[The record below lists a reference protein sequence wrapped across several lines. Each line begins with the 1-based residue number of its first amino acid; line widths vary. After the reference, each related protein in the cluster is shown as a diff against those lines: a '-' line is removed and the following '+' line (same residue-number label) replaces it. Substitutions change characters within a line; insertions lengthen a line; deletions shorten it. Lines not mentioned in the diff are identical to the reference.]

1 MKKSILT
8 VAILAL
14 SSASF
19 AGAYADL
26 PGDPVLP
33 TNSVDCGGAS
43 TCMPD
48 QTLNQGD
55 NTSTKTAQQDTNGNT
70 LTISPTLDN
79 DNVNKNN
86 ITGGNTNSTGGTNTA
101 TGGTYTTGALSGGS
115 VGDLSTGA
123 STASNGSNSN
133 GAQTMGSQ
141 SNGANSNGAQT
152 NDLSKKGSDNVVAG
166 NLKDVGNASVSATD
180 NSSQTVQG
188 KQNQDQKQQSA
199 QSMNESGNS
208 KSASGIKDAGNSK
221 SASGI
226 KDAGNSKNDNKSGVK
241 DAGNANVD
249 TRDQST
255 TTYKSLALA
264 LPVIPTAAPTVMGV
278 GQISTTVGSCGPLQ
292 GVAREEVMGTY
303 QGLIFKT
310 KVKQGY
316 DERLKTFTNANGE
329 TEYFKEIVD
338 ANGNVLLIGS
348 QPVISTSVI
357 ALGGARNIGA
367 NGGGQGGGS
376 YGAAGLGSSAQ
387 TQQLA
392 TTINVQSC
400 VYSASKL
407 QAVYNIK
414 Q

>member
-14 SSASF
+14 SSVSF
-19 AGAYADL
+19 AGDYADM

-33 TNSVDCGGAS
+33 TNSVDCGTSS

-55 NTSTKTAQQDTNGNT
+55 NTSTKTAEQDTNGNT
-70 LTISPTLDN
+70 LTISPVLTDEN
-79 DNVNKNN
+79 FNKNN
-86 ITGGNTNSTGGTNTA
+86 ITGGNTTSTGGTNTA
-101 TGGTYTTGALSGGS
+101 SGGTYTTGALSGGS

-141 SNGANSNGAQT
+141 SNGSNSNGAQT

-166 NLKDVGNASVSATD
+166 NLKDVGNASVIATD

-188 KQNQDQKQQSA
+188 KQKQDQKQQST
-199 QSMNESGNS
+199 QSMNDSGNS
-208 KSASGIKDAGNSK
+208 KSV
-221 SASGI
+221 SGI

-255 TTYKSLALA
+255 TTYKSLSLA
-264 LPVIPTAAPTVMGV
+264 LPVIPTAAPTVMGI

-329 TEYFKEIVD
+329 PEYFKEIVD
-338 ANGNVLLIGS
+338 ANGNILLIGS

>member
-1 MKKSILT
+1 MNIKSIL
-8 VAILAL
+8 AAGIAAAL
-14 SSASF
+14 STASF
-19 AGAYADL
+19 AGANVDL
-26 PGDPVLP
+26 PSEPLLP
-33 TNSVDCGGAS
+33 SNSVDCGTSS

-55 NTSTKTAQQDTNGNT
+55 NTSTKTAQQDLNGNAV
-70 LTISPTLDN
+70 TISPTLDN

-188 KQNQDQKQQSA
+188 KQKQDQKQQSA
-199 QSMNESGNS
+199 QSMNES
-208 KSASGIKDAGNSK
+208 GNSK

>member
-1 MKKSILT
+1 MKKSILA

-14 SSASF
+14 SSVSF

-26 PGDPVLP
+26 PVDPVLP

-55 NTSTKTAQQDTNGNT
+55 NTSTKTAQQDLNGNAV
-70 LTISPTLDN
+70 TISPVLTDE
-79 DNVNKNN
+79 NVNKNN
-86 ITGGNTNSTGGTNTA
+86 ITGGNTTSTGGTNTA

-188 KQNQDQKQQSA
+188 KQKQDQKQQSA
-199 QSMNESGNS
+199 QSMNES
-208 KSASGIKDAGNSK
+208 GNSK

-292 GVAREEVMGTY
+292 GVTREEIMGTY
-303 QGLIFKT
+303 QGLFFKT
-310 KVKQGY
+310 KVMQGY
-316 DERLKTFTNANGE
+316 EERLTTFTNANGE

-348 QPVISTSVI
+348 QPIISTSVI

>member
-14 SSASF
+14 SSVSF
-19 AGAYADL
+19 AGAYADM

-33 TNSVDCGGAS
+33 TNSVDCGASS

-55 NTSTKTAQQDTNGNT
+55 NTSTKTAQQDLNGNT

-86 ITGGNTNSTGGTNTA
+86 ITGGNTTSTGGTNTA

-152 NDLSKKGSDNVVAG
+152 NDLRKKGSDNVVAG

-188 KQNQDQKQQSA
+188 KQKQDQKQQST
-199 QSMNESGNS
+199 QSMNES
-208 KSASGIKDAGNSK
+208 GNSK

>member
-1 MKKSILT
+1 MKKSIST

-14 SSASF
+14 SSTFAAF
-19 AGAYADL
+19 AGEPL
-26 PGDPVLP
+26 PA
-33 TNSVDCGGAS
+33 NSVDCGGAS

-188 KQNQDQKQQSA
+188 KQKQDQKQQSA
-199 QSMNESGNS
+199 QSMNES
-208 KSASGIKDAGNSK
+208 GNSK

>member
-1 MKKSILT
+1 MKKSIST

-14 SSASF
+14 SSTFAAF
-19 AGAYADL
+19 AGEPL
-26 PGDPVLP
+26 LP
-33 TNSVDCGGAS
+33 TNSVDCGTSS

-55 NTSTKTAQQDTNGNT
+55 NSSTKTAEQDTNGNT

-86 ITGGNTNSTGGTNTA
+86 ITGGNTTSTGGTNTA
-101 TGGTYTTGALSGGS
+101 TGGTYTTGALSGGT
-115 VGDLSTGA
+115 VGNLSTGA

-141 SNGANSNGAQT
+141 SNGANTNGAQT

-188 KQNQDQKQQSA
+188 KQKQDQKQQSA
-199 QSMNESGNS
+199 QSMNDS
-208 KSASGIKDAGNSK
+208 GNSK

-255 TTYKSLALA
+255 TTYKSLSLA

-292 GVAREEVMGTY
+292 GVAREDVMGTY

-387 TQQLA
+387 TQQLV

>member
-1 MKKSILT
+1 MNIKSIL
-8 VAILAL
+8 AAGIAAAL
-14 SSASF
+14 STASF
-19 AGAYADL
+19 AGASVDL
-26 PGDPVLP
+26 PSEPLLP
-33 TNSVDCGGAS
+33 TNSVDCGTSS

-55 NTSTKTAQQDTNGNT
+55 NTSTKTAQQDLNGNAV
-70 LTISPTLDN
+70 TISPVLTDE
-79 DNVNKNN
+79 NVNKNN
-86 ITGGNTNSTGGTNTA
+86 ITGGNTTSTGGTNTA

-188 KQNQDQKQQSA
+188 KQQQDQKQQSA
-199 QSMNESGNS
+199 QSMNES
-208 KSASGIKDAGNSK
+208 GNSK

-400 VYSASKL
+400 VYSATKL

>member
-19 AGAYADL
+19 AGAYVDL

-55 NTSTKTAQQDTNGNT
+55 NTSTKTAQQDLNGNAV
-70 LTISPTLDN
+70 TISPVLTDE
-79 DNVNKNN
+79 NVNKNN
-86 ITGGNTNSTGGTNTA
+86 ITGGNTTSTGGTNTA

-188 KQNQDQKQQSA
+188 KQKQDQKQQSA
-199 QSMNESGNS
+199 QSMNES
-208 KSASGIKDAGNSK
+208 GNSK

-329 TEYFKEIVD
+329 TEYFKEIID

>member
-1 MKKSILT
+1 MKKSIST

-14 SSASF
+14 SSTFAAF
-19 AGAYADL
+19 AGEPL
-26 PGDPVLP
+26 PA
-33 TNSVDCGGAS
+33 NSVDCGAS
-43 TCMPD
+43 ATCMPD

-55 NTSTKTAQQDTNGNT
+55 NTSTKTAQQDLNGNAV
-70 LTISPTLDN
+70 TISPVLTDEN
-79 DNVNKNN
+79 INKNN
-86 ITGGNTNSTGGTNTA
+86 ITGGNTTSTGGTNTA

-152 NDLSKKGSDNVVAG
+152 NDLSKENSDNVVAG
-166 NLKDVGNASVSATD
+166 NLKDVGNATLSAQD

-188 KQNQDQKQQSA
+188 KQKQDQKQQSA
-199 QSMNESGNS
+199 QSMNES
-208 KSASGIKDAGNSK
+208 GNSK

>member
-19 AGAYADL
+19 AGAYVDL

-55 NTSTKTAQQDTNGNT
+55 NTSTKTAQQDLNGNAV
-70 LTISPTLDN
+70 TISPVLTDE
-79 DNVNKNN
+79 NVNKNN
-86 ITGGNTNSTGGTNTA
+86 ITGGNTTSTGGTNTA

-188 KQNQDQKQQSA
+188 KQKQDQKQQSA
-199 QSMNESGNS
+199 QSMNES
-208 KSASGIKDAGNSK
+208 GNSK

-292 GVAREEVMGTY
+292 GVAREEVLGTY

>member
-1 MKKSILT
+1 MGKIYY
-8 VAILAL
+8 I
-14 SSASF
+14 
-19 AGAYADL
+19 
-26 PGDPVLP
+26 
-33 TNSVDCGGAS
+33 
-43 TCMPD
+43 
-48 QTLNQGD
+48 
-55 NTSTKTAQQDTNGNT
+55 GN
-70 LTISPTLDN
+70 I
-79 DNVNKNN
+79 NKNN
-86 ITGGNTNSTGGTNTA
+86 ITGGNTTSTGGTNTA

-188 KQNQDQKQQSA
+188 KQKQDQKQQSA
-199 QSMNESGNS
+199 QSMNES
-208 KSASGIKDAGNSK
+208 GNSK

>member
-55 NTSTKTAQQDTNGNT
+55 NTSTKTAQQDLNGNAV
-70 LTISPTLDN
+70 TISPTLDN

-86 ITGGNTNSTGGTNTA
+86 ITGGNSTSTGGTNTA

-188 KQNQDQKQQSA
+188 KQKQDQKQQSA
-199 QSMNESGNS
+199 QSMNES
-208 KSASGIKDAGNSK
+208 GNSK

>member
-1 MKKSILT
+1 MNIKSIL
-8 VAILAL
+8 AAGIAAAL
-14 SSASF
+14 STASF
-19 AGAYADL
+19 AGANVDL
-26 PGDPVLP
+26 PSEPLLP
-33 TNSVDCGGAS
+33 SNSVDCGTSS

-55 NTSTKTAQQDTNGNT
+55 NTSTKTAEQDTNGNT

-86 ITGGNTNSTGGTNTA
+86 ITGGNSTSTGGTNTA

-188 KQNQDQKQQSA
+188 KQKQDQKQQSA
-199 QSMNESGNS
+199 QSMNES
-208 KSASGIKDAGNSK
+208 GNSK

>member
-1 MKKSILT
+1 MNIKSIL
-8 VAILAL
+8 AAGIAAAL
-14 SSASF
+14 STASF
-19 AGAYADL
+19 AGTYVDL
-26 PGDPVLP
+26 PSEPLLP
-33 TNSVDCGGAS
+33 TNSVDCGTSS

-55 NTSTKTAQQDTNGNT
+55 NTSTKTAQQDLNGNAV
-70 LTISPTLDN
+70 TISPVLTDE
-79 DNVNKNN
+79 NVNKNN
-86 ITGGNTNSTGGTNTA
+86 ITGGNTTSTGGTNTA

-188 KQNQDQKQQSA
+188 KQQQDQKQQSA
-199 QSMNESGNS
+199 QSMNES
-208 KSASGIKDAGNSK
+208 GNSK

>member
-1 MKKSILT
+1 MNIKSIL
-8 VAILAL
+8 AAGIAAAL
-14 SSASF
+14 STASF
-19 AGAYADL
+19 AGANVDL
-26 PGDPVLP
+26 PSEPLLP
-33 TNSVDCGGAS
+33 SNSVDCGTSS

-86 ITGGNTNSTGGTNTA
+86 ITGGNSTSTGGTNTA

-188 KQNQDQKQQSA
+188 KQKQDQKQQSA
-199 QSMNESGNS
+199 QSMNES
-208 KSASGIKDAGNSK
+208 GNSK

>member
-8 VAILAL
+8 VAILTL
-14 SSASF
+14 STASF
-19 AGAYADL
+19 AGTYVDL
-26 PGDPVLP
+26 PSEPLLP
-33 TNSVDCGGAS
+33 TNSVDCGTSS

-55 NTSTKTAQQDTNGNT
+55 NTSTKTAQQDLNGNAV
-70 LTISPTLDN
+70 TISPVLTDE
-79 DNVNKNN
+79 NVNKNN
-86 ITGGNTNSTGGTNTA
+86 ITGGNTTSTGGTNTA

-188 KQNQDQKQQSA
+188 KQKQDQKQQSA
-199 QSMNESGNS
+199 QSMNES
-208 KSASGIKDAGNSK
+208 GNSK

>member
-19 AGAYADL
+19 AGAYVDL

-33 TNSVDCGGAS
+33 TNSVDCGASS

-55 NTSTKTAQQDTNGNT
+55 NTSTKTAQQDLNGNAV
-70 LTISPTLDN
+70 TISPVLTDE
-79 DNVNKNN
+79 NVNKNN
-86 ITGGNTNSTGGTNTA
+86 ITGGNTTSTGGTNTA

-123 STASNGSNSN
+123 STASNGS
-133 GAQTMGSQ
+133 
-141 SNGANSNGAQT
+141 NSNGAQT

-188 KQNQDQKQQSA
+188 KQKQDQKQQSA

-208 KSASGIKDAGNSK
+208 KSASGV
-221 SASGI
+221 

>member
-1 MKKSILT
+1 MNIKSIL
-8 VAILAL
+8 AAGIAAAL
-14 SSASF
+14 STASF
-19 AGAYADL
+19 AGANVDL
-26 PGDPVLP
+26 PSEPLLP
-33 TNSVDCGGAS
+33 TNSVDCGASS

-55 NTSTKTAQQDTNGNT
+55 NTSTKTAQQDLNGNAV
-70 LTISPTLDN
+70 TISPVLTDE
-79 DNVNKNN
+79 NVNKNN
-86 ITGGNTNSTGGTNTA
+86 ITGGNTTSTGGTNTA

-188 KQNQDQKQQSA
+188 KQKQDQKQQSA
-199 QSMNESGNS
+199 QSMNES
-208 KSASGIKDAGNSK
+208 GNSK

>member
-14 SSASF
+14 SSVSF
-19 AGAYADL
+19 ADAYADL
-26 PGDPVLP
+26 PSEPLLP
-33 TNSVDCGGAS
+33 TNSVDCGASS

-55 NTSTKTAQQDTNGNT
+55 NTSTKTAQQDLNGNAV
-70 LTISPTLDN
+70 TISPVLTDE
-79 DNVNKNN
+79 NVNKNN
-86 ITGGNTNSTGGTNTA
+86 ITGGNTTSTGGTNTA

-188 KQNQDQKQQSA
+188 KQKQDQKQQSA
-199 QSMNESGNS
+199 QSMNES
-208 KSASGIKDAGNSK
+208 GNSK

-376 YGAAGLGSSAQ
+376 YGSAGLGSSAQ

>member
-19 AGAYADL
+19 AGAS
-26 PGDPVLP
+26 DPVLP
-33 TNSVDCGGAS
+33 TNSVDCGASS

-55 NTSTKTAQQDTNGNT
+55 NTSTKTAQQDLNGNAV
-70 LTISPTLDN
+70 TISPVLTDE
-79 DNVNKNN
+79 NVNKNN
-86 ITGGNTNSTGGTNTA
+86 ITGGNTTSTGGTNTA

-188 KQNQDQKQQSA
+188 KQKQDQNQQSA

-221 SASGI
+221 
-226 KDAGNSKNDNKSGVK
+226 NDNKSSVE

>member
-1 MKKSILT
+1 MNIKSIL
-8 VAILAL
+8 AAGIAAAL
-14 SSASF
+14 STASF
-19 AGAYADL
+19 AGE
-26 PGDPVLP
+26 PLP
-33 TNSVDCGGAS
+33 TNSVDCGASS

-55 NTSTKTAQQDTNGNT
+55 NTSTKTAQQDLNGNAV
-70 LTISPTLDN
+70 TISPTLDN

-86 ITGGNTNSTGGTNTA
+86 ITGGNSTSTGGTNTA

-188 KQNQDQKQQSA
+188 KQKQDQKQQSA
-199 QSMNESGNS
+199 QSMNES
-208 KSASGIKDAGNSK
+208 GNSK

-292 GVAREEVMGTY
+292 GVAREEVLGTY
-303 QGLIFKT
+303 QGLFFKT
-310 KVKQGY
+310 KVRQGY

>member
-19 AGAYADL
+19 AGAYVDL

-33 TNSVDCGGAS
+33 TNSVDCGASS

-55 NTSTKTAQQDTNGNT
+55 NTSTKTAQQDLNGNAV
-70 LTISPTLDN
+70 TISPVLTDE
-79 DNVNKNN
+79 NVNKNN
-86 ITGGNTNSTGGTNTA
+86 ITGGNTTSTGGTNTA

-188 KQNQDQKQQSA
+188 KQKQDQKQQSA
-199 QSMNESGNS
+199 QSMNES
-208 KSASGIKDAGNSK
+208 GNSK

-376 YGAAGLGSSAQ
+376 YGGVGMGSSAQ

>member
-19 AGAYADL
+19 AGAYVDL

-55 NTSTKTAQQDTNGNT
+55 NTSTKTAQQDLNGNAV
-70 LTISPTLDN
+70 TISPVLTDE
-79 DNVNKNN
+79 NVNKNN
-86 ITGGNTNSTGGTNTA
+86 ITGGNTTSTGGTNTA

-188 KQNQDQKQQSA
+188 KQKQDQKQQTT
-199 QSMNESGNS
+199 QSMNES
-208 KSASGIKDAGNSK
+208 GNSK

-338 ANGNVLLIGS
+338 ANGNVLLLGS

>member
-14 SSASF
+14 SSVSF
-19 AGAYADL
+19 AGAYADM
-26 PGDPVLP
+26 PGDQVLP
-33 TNSVDCGGAS
+33 TNSVDCGASS
-43 TCMPD
+43 TCFPD

-188 KQNQDQKQQSA
+188 KQKQDQKQQSA
-199 QSMNESGNS
+199 QSMNES
-208 KSASGIKDAGNSK
+208 GNSK

>member
-1 MKKSILT
+1 MKKSILA

-19 AGAYADL
+19 AGADVDL
-26 PGDPVLP
+26 PSEPLLP
-33 TNSVDCGGAS
+33 TNSVDCGTSS

-55 NTSTKTAQQDTNGNT
+55 NTSTKTAQQDLNGNAV
-70 LTISPTLDN
+70 TISPTLDN

-86 ITGGNTNSTGGTNTA
+86 ITGGNTTSTGGTNTA

-152 NDLSKKGSDNVVAG
+152 NDLSKKNSDNVVAG

-188 KQNQDQKQQSA
+188 KQKQDQKQQSA
-199 QSMNESGNS
+199 QSMNES
-208 KSASGIKDAGNSK
+208 GNSK

>member
-19 AGAYADL
+19 AGAYVDL

-55 NTSTKTAQQDTNGNT
+55 NTSTKTAQQDLNGNAV
-70 LTISPTLDN
+70 TISPVLTDE
-79 DNVNKNN
+79 NVNKNN
-86 ITGGNTNSTGGTNTA
+86 ITGGNTTSTGGTNTA

-188 KQNQDQKQQSA
+188 KQKQDQKQQSA
-199 QSMNESGNS
+199 QSMNES
-208 KSASGIKDAGNSK
+208 GNSK

-278 GQISTTVGSCGPLQ
+278 GQISTTVGSCGALQ

>member
-1 MKKSILT
+1 MNIKSIL
-8 VAILAL
+8 AAGIAAAL

-19 AGAYADL
+19 ASASVDL
-26 PGDPVLP
+26 PSEPLLP
-33 TNSVDCGGAS
+33 TNSVDCGASS

-55 NTSTKTAQQDTNGNT
+55 NTSTKTAQQDLNGNAV
-70 LTISPTLDN
+70 TISPVLTDE
-79 DNVNKNN
+79 NVNKNS
-86 ITGGNTNSTGGTNTA
+86 ITGGNTTSTGGTNTA

-188 KQNQDQKQQSA
+188 KQKQDQKQQSA
-199 QSMNESGNS
+199 QSMNES
-208 KSASGIKDAGNSK
+208 GNSK

>member
-1 MKKSILT
+1 MNIKSIL
-8 VAILAL
+8 AAGIAAAL
-14 SSASF
+14 STASF
-19 AGAYADL
+19 AGANVDL
-26 PGDPVLP
+26 PSEPLLP
-33 TNSVDCGGAS
+33 TNSVDCGASS

-55 NTSTKTAQQDTNGNT
+55 NTSTKTAQQDLNGNAV
-70 LTISPTLDN
+70 TISPVLTDE
-79 DNVNKNN
+79 NVNKNN

-188 KQNQDQKQQSA
+188 KQKQDQKQQSA
-199 QSMNESGNS
+199 QSMNES
-208 KSASGIKDAGNSK
+208 GNSK

>member
-14 SSASF
+14 SSVSF
-19 AGAYADL
+19 AGAYVDL

-55 NTSTKTAQQDTNGNT
+55 NTSTKTAQQDLNGNAV
-70 LTISPTLDN
+70 TISPVLTDE
-79 DNVNKNN
+79 NVNKNN
-86 ITGGNTNSTGGTNTA
+86 ITGGNTTSTGGTNTA

-188 KQNQDQKQQSA
+188 KQKQDQKQQSA
-199 QSMNESGNS
+199 QSMNES
-208 KSASGIKDAGNSK
+208 GNSK

>member
-1 MKKSILT
+1 MKKAIST

-14 SSASF
+14 SSAAF
-19 AGAYADL
+19 AGEPL
-26 PGDPVLP
+26 PA
-33 TNSVDCGGAS
+33 NSVDCGASS
-43 TCMPD
+43 TCIPD

-55 NTSTKTAQQDTNGNT
+55 NTSTKTAQQDLNGNAV
-70 LTISPTLDN
+70 TISPTLDN

-86 ITGGNTNSTGGTNTA
+86 ITGGNTTSTGGTNTA

-188 KQNQDQKQQSA
+188 KQKQDQKQQSA
-199 QSMNESGNS
+199 QSMNES
-208 KSASGIKDAGNSK
+208 GNSK

>member
-14 SSASF
+14 SSVSF
-19 AGAYADL
+19 AGAYADM

-33 TNSVDCGGAS
+33 SNSVDCGTS

-48 QTLNQGD
+48 QTVNQGD

-86 ITGGNTNSTGGTNTA
+86 ITGGNSTSTGGTNTA

-188 KQNQDQKQQSA
+188 KQKQDQKQQSA
-199 QSMNESGNS
+199 QSMNES
-208 KSASGIKDAGNSK
+208 GNSK

>member
-1 MKKSILT
+1 MNIKSIL
-8 VAILAL
+8 AAGIAAAL
-14 SSASF
+14 STASF
-19 AGAYADL
+19 AGDYVDL
-26 PGDPVLP
+26 PSEPLLP
-33 TNSVDCGGAS
+33 TNSVDCGTSS

-55 NTSTKTAQQDTNGNT
+55 NTSTKTAQQDLNGNAV
-70 LTISPTLDN
+70 TISPVLTDEN
-79 DNVNKNN
+79 INKNN

-199 QSMNESGNS
+199 QSMNES
-208 KSASGIKDAGNSK
+208 GNSK

>member
-19 AGAYADL
+19 AGAYVDL

-55 NTSTKTAQQDTNGNT
+55 NTSTKTAQQDLNGNAV
-70 LTISPTLDN
+70 TISPVLTDE
-79 DNVNKNN
+79 NVNKNN

-188 KQNQDQKQQSA
+188 KQKQDQKQQSA
-199 QSMNESGNS
+199 QSMNES
-208 KSASGIKDAGNSK
+208 GNSK

-392 TTINVQSC
+392 TIINVQSC

>member
-1 MKKSILT
+1 MKKSIST

-14 SSASF
+14 SSTFAAF
-19 AGAYADL
+19 AGEPL
-26 PGDPVLP
+26 PA
-33 TNSVDCGGAS
+33 NSVDCGASS

-55 NTSTKTAQQDTNGNT
+55 NTSTKTAQQDLNGNAV
-70 LTISPTLDN
+70 TISPVLTDE
-79 DNVNKNN
+79 NVNKNN
-86 ITGGNTNSTGGTNTA
+86 ITGGNTTSTGGTNTA

-188 KQNQDQKQQSA
+188 KQKQDQKQQSA
-199 QSMNESGNS
+199 QSMNES
-208 KSASGIKDAGNSK
+208 GNSK

-292 GVAREEVMGTY
+292 GVAREEVLGTY

>member
-19 AGAYADL
+19 AGAYVDL

-33 TNSVDCGGAS
+33 TNSVDCGASS

-55 NTSTKTAQQDTNGNT
+55 NTSTKTAQQDLNGNAV
-70 LTISPTLDN
+70 TISPVLTDE
-79 DNVNKNN
+79 NVNKNN
-86 ITGGNTNSTGGTNTA
+86 ITGGNTTPTGGTNTA
-101 TGGTYTTGALSGGS
+101 TGGTYTAGALSGGS

-180 NSSQTVQG
+180 NSSQAVQG
-188 KQNQDQKQQSA
+188 KQKQDQKQQSA
-199 QSMNESGNS
+199 QSMNES
-208 KSASGIKDAGNSK
+208 GNSK

>member
-1 MKKSILT
+1 MNIKSIL
-8 VAILAL
+8 AAGIAAAL
-14 SSASF
+14 STASF
-19 AGAYADL
+19 AGANVDL
-26 PGDPVLP
+26 PSEPLLP
-33 TNSVDCGGAS
+33 SNSVDCGTSS

-55 NTSTKTAQQDTNGNT
+55 NTSTKTAQQDLNGNAV
-70 LTISPTLDN
+70 TISPVLTDE
-79 DNVNKNN
+79 NVNKNN

-188 KQNQDQKQQSA
+188 KQKQDQKQQSA
-199 QSMNESGNS
+199 QSMNES
-208 KSASGIKDAGNSK
+208 GNSK

>member
-19 AGAYADL
+19 AGNYVDV
-26 PGDPVLP
+26 PGDQVLP

-55 NTSTKTAQQDTNGNT
+55 NTSTKTAQQDLNGNAV
-70 LTISPTLDN
+70 TISPVLTDEN
-79 DNVNKNN
+79 INKNN
-86 ITGGNTNSTGGTNTA
+86 ITGGNTTSTGGTNTA

-141 SNGANSNGAQT
+141 SNGANSNGANSNGAQT

-188 KQNQDQKQQSA
+188 KQKQDQNQQTT
-199 QSMNESGNS
+199 QSMNES
-208 KSASGIKDAGNSK
+208 GNSK

-329 TEYFKEIVD
+329 PEYFKEIVD

>member
-19 AGAYADL
+19 AGDYVDL

-55 NTSTKTAQQDTNGNT
+55 NTSTKTAQQDLNGNAV
-70 LTISPTLDN
+70 TISPVLTDE
-79 DNVNKNN
+79 NVNKNN
-86 ITGGNTNSTGGTNTA
+86 ITGGNTTSTGGTNTA

-141 SNGANSNGAQT
+141 TNGANSNGAQT

-188 KQNQDQKQQSA
+188 KQKQDQKQQSA
-199 QSMNESGNS
+199 QSMNES
-208 KSASGIKDAGNSK
+208 GNSK

-292 GVAREEVMGTY
+292 GVAREEVLGTY

>member
-1 MKKSILT
+1 MNIKSIL
-8 VAILAL
+8 AAGIAAAL
-14 SSASF
+14 STASF
-19 AGAYADL
+19 AGDYVDL
-26 PGDPVLP
+26 PGAPVLP
-33 TNSVDCGGAS
+33 TNSVDCGASS

-55 NTSTKTAQQDTNGNT
+55 NTSTKTAQQDLNGNAV
-70 LTISPTLDN
+70 TISPVLTDE
-79 DNVNKNN
+79 NVNKNN
-86 ITGGNTNSTGGTNTA
+86 ITGGNTTSTGGTNTA

-188 KQNQDQKQQSA
+188 KQKQDQNQQTT
-199 QSMNESGNS
+199 QSMNES
-208 KSASGIKDAGNSK
+208 GNSK

-387 TQQLA
+387 TQQLV